1 MHGSLHRNQKAQKDV
16 APEAVWGGGGD
27 IGEACLGVRLR
38 KFETFSFAALF
49 LAGAGGCEAREVGI
63 WIRWDGGG
71 KRGEAKDAED
81 KSQVLNRGGNVPRL
95 ANQMQMISS

>member
-27 IGEACLGVRLR
+27 FGEACLGVRLM

-49 LAGAGGCEAREVGI
+49 SRVPGGVRREK
-63 WIRWDGGG
+63 WEFWDQMEMEGRGGG
-71 KRGEAKDAED
+71 KRRMRKKRAKF
-81 KSQVLNRGGNVPRL
+81 
-95 ANQMQMISS
+95 